1 MASALAFTASA
12 WGVAMAVSPVLQIRR
27 MVSERTS
34 AGVSVGY
41 MAVLFV
47 GFLIWLA
54 YGISIGNVVLII
66 PNTVAAVVI
75 TATIAVALRYRR
87 AVA

>member
-1 MASALAFTASA
+1 VASALAFTASA

-54 YGISIGNVVLII
+54 YGISIGNVVLIV